1 MEFLILLRKRFC
13 SCKGW
18 LHIVHGIV
26 PLKKKN
32 LHNPTYVSEE
42 VFPVFLEG
50 SKPSRVPTMHGKQ
63 QSAKQRRKQFHGA
76 RIESCLVPDVD
87 PCCSRAPINRRAPLP
102 CPQSIGRLMPSSTM
116 PAGPTAQYR
125 SASPLPIL
133 HVPRRFRQ
141 VRRPIFIATL
151 GRPSRIRSQ
160 HRRANSRSAHKDH
173 IHPQLSCGDQRGKSD
188 QEFKTHTHSQW
199 LWKKPWIAT

>member
-1 MEFLILLRKRFC
+1 MV
-13 SCKGW
+13 SYSTW
-18 LHIVHGIV
+18 SM
-26 PLKKKN
+26 PLSKTKTKKN
-32 LHNPTYVSEE
+32 LHNPNYVSEE
-42 VFPVFLEG
+42 VCPVFLI
-50 SKPSRVPTMHGKQ
+50 RRITNNQ
-63 QSAKQRRKQFHGA
+63 QTRDRKQFHGA

-87 PCCSRAPINRRAPLP
+87 PCCSRAPIKGRAPLP

-151 GRPSRIRSQ
+151 GRPSWIRSQ
-160 HRRANSRSAHKDH
+160 HRRANSRSAHQGSH
-173 IHPQLSCGDQRGKSD
+173 RSPA
-188 QEFKTHTHSQW
+188 F
-199 LWKKPWIAT
+199 LWRSEREK